1 MGGNFV
7 IETSRFRLVIL
18 CAITVGILHLCL
30 LLISIAYNVLQKLC
44 FSVWCTEKVKF
55 ICNIA
60 TFVGAIWA
68 PRFAEASLGREPAT
82 SQVEDLWV
90 SVLPQPAVV
99 QFVPDILDSVC
110 SVDTKSTSTNM

>member
-18 CAITVGILHLCL
+18 CTITVG
-30 LLISIAYNVLQKLC
+30 
-44 FSVWCTEKVKF
+44 
-55 ICNIA
+55 IA
-60 TFVGAIWA
+60 TFVGAMWS

-82 SQVEDLWV
+82 SQMEDLWV

-110 SVDTKSTSTNM
+110 FVDTKSTSTNM

>member
-1 MGGNFV
+1 MYSGNSEF
-7 IETSRFRLVIL
+7 
-18 CAITVGILHLCL
+18 H
-30 LLISIAYNVLQKLC
+30 
-44 FSVWCTEKVKF
+44 SVWCTEKVKL
-55 ICNIA
+55 NA
-60 TFVGAIWA
+60 TFVGAMWP

-110 SVDTKSTSTNM
+110 FVDTKSTSTNM

>member
-1 MGGNFV
+1 MYSGNSEF
-7 IETSRFRLVIL
+7 
-18 CAITVGILHLCL
+18 H
-30 LLISIAYNVLQKLC
+30 
-44 FSVWCTEKVKF
+44 SVWCTEKVKL
-55 ICNIA
+55 NA
-60 TFVGAIWA
+60 TFVGAMWP
-68 PRFAEASLGREPAT
+68 PRFAEAPLGREPAT

>member
-1 MGGNFV
+1 MLVANQHNMYSGNSEF
-7 IETSRFRLVIL
+7 
-18 CAITVGILHLCL
+18 H
-30 LLISIAYNVLQKLC
+30 
-44 FSVWCTEKVKF
+44 SVWCTEKVKL
-55 ICNIA
+55 NA
-60 TFVGAIWA
+60 TFVGAMWP

-110 SVDTKSTSTNM
+110 FVDTKSTSTNM

>member
-1 MGGNFV
+1 M
-7 IETSRFRLVIL
+7 
-18 CAITVGILHLCL
+18 
-30 LLISIAYNVLQKLC
+30 KL
-44 FSVWCTEKVKF
+44 

-60 TFVGAIWA
+60 TFVGAMW
-68 PRFAEASLGREPAT
+68 PPKFAEASLGREPAT

-99 QFVPDILDSVC
+99 QSVPDILDSVC

>member
-1 MGGNFV
+1 MYYNCRHSSSVLVTNQHNMYSGNSEF
-7 IETSRFRLVIL
+7 
-18 CAITVGILHLCL
+18 H
-30 LLISIAYNVLQKLC
+30 
-44 FSVWCTEKVKF
+44 SVWCTEKVKL
-55 ICNIA
+55 NA
-60 TFVGAIWA
+60 TFVGAMWP

-110 SVDTKSTSTNM
+110 FVDTKSTSTNM

>member
-1 MGGNFV
+1 MYYNCRHSSSVLVANQHNMYSGNSEF
-7 IETSRFRLVIL
+7 
-18 CAITVGILHLCL
+18 H
-30 LLISIAYNVLQKLC
+30 
-44 FSVWCTEKVKF
+44 SVWCTEKVKL
-55 ICNIA
+55 NA
-60 TFVGAIWA
+60 TFVGAMWP

-110 SVDTKSTSTNM
+110 FVDTKSTSTNM